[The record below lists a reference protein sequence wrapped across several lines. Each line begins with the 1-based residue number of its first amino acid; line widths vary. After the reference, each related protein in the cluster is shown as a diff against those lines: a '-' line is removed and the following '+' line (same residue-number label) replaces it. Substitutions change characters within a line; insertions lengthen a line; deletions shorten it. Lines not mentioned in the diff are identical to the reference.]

1 MIRSSL
7 SWVRRTMTETVPTCL
22 FCTAVLTPDDIVSY
36 GDYGFDICD
45 DHAEAIANHYNKA
58 RSGDWLT
65 WEDQEPPDKMEAP
78 P

>member
-1 MIRSSL
+1 
-7 SWVRRTMTETVPTCL
+7 MTKTTPRCL
-22 FCTAVLTPDDIVSY
+22 FCAAVLTPDDIVSY
-36 GDYGFDICD
+36 ADYGLDICEE
-45 DHAEAIANHYNKA
+45 HAEAIANYYNKA